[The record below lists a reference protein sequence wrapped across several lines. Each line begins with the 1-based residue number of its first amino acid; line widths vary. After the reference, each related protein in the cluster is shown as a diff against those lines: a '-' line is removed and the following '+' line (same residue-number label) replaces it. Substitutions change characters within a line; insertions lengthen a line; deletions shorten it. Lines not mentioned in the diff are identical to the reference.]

1 MAAISSEPVSLS
13 KYPPLPI
20 DLQFDLD
27 EVLTDL
33 ACCSSLQ
40 HNMDVSDSSLSAMPT
55 VTSATGACP
64 ICREAFRGD
73 DKQASCGHVYHEPC
87 IATWLSL
94 GGSCPLCR
102 CDIISSAFET

>member
-1 MAAISSEPVSLS
+1 MAAMSSEPVSLS

-33 ACCSSLQ
+33 PSCSGRLHTGASEAS
-40 HNMDVSDSSLSAMPT
+40 VSAMPT

-64 ICREAFRGD
+64 ICMEAFRGD
-73 DKQASCGHVYHEPC
+73 NKQASCGHIYHEPC
-87 IATWLSL
+87 ITTWLSL

-102 CDIISSAFET
+102 CDIVSTASRP